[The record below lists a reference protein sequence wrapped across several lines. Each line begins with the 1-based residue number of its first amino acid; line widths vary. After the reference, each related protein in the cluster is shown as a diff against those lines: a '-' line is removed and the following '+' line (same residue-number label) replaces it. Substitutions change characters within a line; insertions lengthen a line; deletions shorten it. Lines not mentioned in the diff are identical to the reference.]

1 MGLWPP
7 ENCDGN
13 PTTSRWIGKKP
24 LLMSRAKTMGFCAHA
39 TNARQLGPSDFAAL
53 GRRAIVSKFAAAQ
66 RTWNIGARWFR
77 FGAAPILPK
86 LRAFTLGVSLAPVFS
101 NHPWSKLGKELD
113 QMEDHPSAAAFSS
126 SEVRRLVACDKDI
139 DMTPK
144 AGDTGMS
151 RDMVQSIQHAK
162 HVSQK
167 SGWYFEIGVG
177 QTIR

>member
-1 MGLWPP
+1 MATRKLRRKPHCFQV
-7 ENCDGN
+7 NRKK
-13 PTTSRWIGKKP
+13 TTAHVACKNQK
-24 LLMSRAKTMGFCAHA
+24 GFCAHA
-39 TNARQLGPSDFAAL
+39 TNARQLGPSDDTW
-53 GRRAIVSKFAAAQ
+53 RRWGDG

-86 LRAFTLGVSLAPVFS
+86 LRAFTLGGASLAPVFS
-101 NHPWSKLGKELD
+101 NQPWSKLGKELD
-113 QMEDHPSAAAFSS
+113 QVEDHPSAAAFSS

-162 HVSQK
+162 HASQ
-167 SGWYFEIGVG
+167 
-177 QTIR
+177 QIRLVF